1 MRKLKKNT
9 TSTPVYKSARYQ
21 FLVENR
27 SSSNEFIDGDRS
39 FFRIFHRNEKFIR
52 NSVFRCGTVLHL
64 KLYYVGFRN

>member
-1 MRKLKKNT
+1 MRKLKKIQHQHLYIRVLDINSWSKT
-9 TSTPVYKSARYQ
+9 EAAQ
-21 FLVENR
+21 MNR
-27 SSSNEFIDGDRS
+27 IDGDRS